1 MDEQN
6 PTYEDVNNRLKEI
19 VEAVADDEIDLDN
32 ALDLFEEAVALGM
45 KASSMMEEDLA
56 ARDALDEEREMQEQ
70 QEEERAAQEFLGAPA
85 FAEADAAPVAQA
97 ASTESIEESEPQ
109 DQTADQADEGVQP
122 AAVEEPGAPASDQTP
137 VLESEDALD

>member
-85 FAEADAAPVAQA
+85 FAEADAAPATQV
-97 ASTESIEESEPQ
+97 ASTESVVDPEPQ
-109 DQTADQADEGVQP
+109 GQAVEQAGESVQP
-122 AAVEEPGAPASDQTP
+122 AAVEEPGAPASVQTP